1 MRAAFPAT
9 TTTEDMGCIQ
19 KPVDVFDLDDS
30 ILHDI
35 TNDES
40 TENQNLMCP
49 YLSDFLFR
57 TFLDTDPSNYHRMLW
72 TFPFHLKLYTI

>member
-1 MRAAFPAT
+1 MRAVFPAT
-9 TTTEDMGCIQ
+9 TAAGDMGRIQ

-40 TENQNLMCP
+40 TENPNLMCP
-49 YLSDFLFR
+49 YLSDFFVSHI
-57 TFLDTDPSNYHRMLW
+57 LDTDPSNYHRMLW
-72 TFPFHLKLYTI
+72 TFHFHLKLYTI